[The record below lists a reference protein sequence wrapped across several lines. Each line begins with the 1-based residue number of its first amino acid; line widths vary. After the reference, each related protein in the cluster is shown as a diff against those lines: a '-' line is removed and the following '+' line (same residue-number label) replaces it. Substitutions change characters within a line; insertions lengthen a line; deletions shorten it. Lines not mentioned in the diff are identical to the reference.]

1 MERLKEI
8 HNYDYSSFVAKHYRS
23 KNYTVWEYSKEK
35 NLINHPLNLVMKKEK
50 DILFI
55 ECRSNINEITM
66 NNLVEFEQIGAEFVE
81 QYVLFK
87 NYNILYVCICSEN
100 QFSEKALA
108 YIGENSHLSY
118 EILKEFDV

>member
-1 MERLKEI
+1 
-8 HNYDYSSFVAKHYRS
+8 
-23 KNYTVWEYSKEK
+23 
-35 NLINHPLNLVMKKEK
+35 MKKEK

-55 ECRSNINEITM
+55 ECRSNINEITIE
-66 NNLVEFEQIGAEFVE
+66 NLVEFEQVGAEFVE

-87 NYNILYVCICSEN
+87 NYNIIYVCICSEN

-108 YIGENSHLSY
+108 YIEANNHLSY